1 MSHFFE
7 VTVQE
12 RQTVET
18 VLRVQGGFTRKQI
31 SRAKFLES
39 GILKNGVRCR
49 VSTWADP
56 GDRVGIC
63 LEEERS
69 STHLKGNRLRLDI
82 LYEDTDLLVVNK
94 PAGVVTHPR
103 GGHYDDTLAN
113 GVAEYFRKKGENRQV
128 RPVGRLDRETSGAVV
143 FAKNQVAAARFQKQ
157 RETGA
162 FRKVYLAVAEG
173 AMQKD
178 GMWHRIEFPIGTD
191 PKNRLKMRADFG
203 GKEAYTEYQVL
214 CGGEEYSLVRLTL
227 KTGRTHQIRVH
238 MKTLGYPLAGDSLYG
253 GNTEKI
259 SRTALHAWQVSMIQ
273 PFTGKV
279 LRIQAPIPKDFFD
292 VFPEIK
298 KMHEAEESIIS

>member
-31 SRAKFLES
+31 SRAKFLEN

-113 GVAEYFRKKGENRQV
+113 GVAEYFRKKGENHQV
-128 RPVGRLDRETSGAVV
+128 RRWGRLDRETSGAVV

-162 FRKVYLAVAEG
+162 FQESLSCSGRGSNAKRWHVA
-173 AMQKD
+173 QD
-178 GMWHRIEFPIGTD
+178 RISYRD
-191 PKNRLKMRADFG
+191 R
-203 GKEAYTEYQVL
+203 
-214 CGGEEYSLVRLTL
+214 S
-227 KTGRTHQIRVH
+227 
-238 MKTLGYPLAGDSLYG
+238 
-253 GNTEKI
+253 
-259 SRTALHAWQVSMIQ
+259 
-273 PFTGKV
+273 
-279 LRIQAPIPKDFFD
+279 
-292 VFPEIK
+292 
-298 KMHEAEESIIS
+298 